1 MKIIKNKNITVY
13 YYKNIEDLMKEE
25 SLLNKLQI
33 RFDNL
38 ENAPLKVC
46 PRSEE
51 YHILLLDSGDKNND
65 LSKLNNNLSKLKIRF
80 DGEL

>member
-25 SLLNKLQI
+25 NLFEKLQI
-33 RFDNL
+33 RLDNL
-38 ENAPLKVC
+38 ENAPVKVC
-46 PRSEE
+46 PRSKES
-51 YHILLLDSGDKNND
+51 YILLLDSGNKDND
-65 LSKLNNNLSKLKIRF
+65 LKKLNEHLSKLNMRF